1 MIQYKACTCCK
12 EIKLLDGFPAGK
24 QWKDGKHPY
33 CRECKRA
40 SDRASYARNREK
52 RSVAARK
59 RYAEKSDEYKARAL
73 AWYAA
78 NPELVKERAA
88 EWAKANPARRREIR
102 IASAR
107 RRYAL
112 NPEQKREAWRRRNA
126 AIRKGVAVYQ
136 FTHED
141 IAAKVA
147 YWGGKCWVCN
157 AGYEAID
164 HVKPLNKGGPHM
176 LANLRPICTQCN
188 TRKLDK
194 WPFVAA

>member
-1 MIQYKACTCCK
+1 MIQYKACARCK
-12 EIKLLDGFPAGK
+12 ETKSFDDFPNGK
-24 QWKDGKHPY
+24 RWSDGKFPY

-40 SDRASYARNREK
+40 ASNASHAKHREK
-52 RSVAARK
+52 RNAKARA
-59 RYAEKSDEYKARAL
+59 RYEADPEPYKARAL

-78 NPELVKERAA
+78 KPDEVKRRAI

-102 IASAR
+102 LASGR

-112 NPEQKREAWRRRNA
+112 NPEQKREAWRRRHA

-147 YWGGKCWVCN
+147 YWNGKCWVC
-157 AGYEAID
+157 GIKYEAID

-176 LANLRPICTQCN
+176 LANLRPICTPCN
-188 TRKLDK
+188 TRKSDK
-194 WPFVAA
+194 WPFVPV